1 MTGSSDRASRAPGP
15 ADGTK
20 IVRLARDPVPV
31 DAAPEAQ
38 HRAQRRHLTLAFVDL
53 VESTALA
60 TRLDPEE
67 LRDVLVTFQAA
78 VAQAVEQYG
87 GHVLHLEGDGVLA
100 CFGWPAAHEDDA
112 ERAVRAS
119 QAAVAAVGRL
129 RPAGVGPLACR
140 AGIATGTVVV
150 VEQQAGPTIYGD
162 ALHLATRLHAF
173 GPPGGIVL
181 AGSTR
186 RALGDLFAVASLGP
200 RLPKGSEIPVEAWHL
215 LGEGVDRGRF
225 LALRGPAITPLVGRQ
240 RELDLLLDRWCRAE
254 EGTGRIVV
262 LMGEAGIGK
271 SRLVEALRKR
281 LAAARHLEL
290 SLFCSPHFVGTALYP
305 VRRLLERA
313 ARLRHDEPLHRQA
326 DRLERL
332 LSRAPERVR
341 DGAPLLAELLAIP
354 GHGRYPQEDLTP
366 QQRKDRTLAALLD
379 QLEGL
384 AARRPVLLVC
394 EDVHWAD
401 PSTHE
406 LLRRIAER
414 IPLLPVLLVVTQRS
428 EAGSPAYE
436 SATTLALQRLERH
449 EAAELLAESAGD
461 LALAPEV
468 ARNILDRAEGMPL
481 YVEELAR
488 AVLAA
493 PAQGTGLAGPP
504 QTPAV
509 PVTLH
514 GSLLAQLDRL
524 PGAKDVAQIGAVIGR
539 EFRRDVLVAATGMP
553 DRLIG
558 SILHRMAESGLLARS
573 DAADGESYAFRH
585 ALLADAAYDTL
596 LRSRRRELHAQ
607 VARALEGSFSEIGA
621 DYPEVLAHHCAL
633 AGMAG
638 EAIRYRCR
646 AGELAAR
653 RFANAE
659 ALEHY
664 RHALD
669 LLPELRAGPERD
681 RTELTIRTAMGTPLM
696 AAKGYSAPEVR
707 QAYDRA
713 YELCLAVDARP
724 ELFPVL
730 FGLSLYYVVRSE
742 LRAARPLVARCL
754 VAART
759 ARDDDLAIEACCVAG
774 PAEVYRGRFAAARR
788 MLDRGLALYR
798 PERHREH
805 AAHYGQDPMLALGFI
820 ARVEA
825 MLGRPD
831 RARRRGAALL
841 AWLRSSTDQPNSV
854 AILHAQLAHAHMLLR
869 EAVPALERAEATVAI
884 ASRHGLPLWLG
895 LGRMYRGAA
904 LVETGLTAGDSA
916 TIRRGLA
923 DGAEGL
929 TLYQTTGALLDVPSC
944 LCWFAAGSLRLGDL
958 AAAGK
963 QLGEARRLIAATG
976 QSYFAA
982 ELERLTG
989 KLYGAGQRPDPAAV
1003 SAQFELAIAVA
1014 RGQGARLL
1022 ELRAATDLFRHAQE
1036 RHTRGEARARLQ
1048 ALCDR
1053 FSIDGHCR
1061 DLTEARTAL
1070 GGA

>member
-1 MTGSSDRASRAPGP
+1 M
-15 ADGTK
+15 
-20 IVRLARDPVPV
+20 RLGRDPAPP
-31 DAAPEAQ
+31 DTAPAAER
-38 HRAQRRHLTLAFVDL
+38 RAQRRHLTLAFVDL

-67 LRDVLVTFQAA
+67 LREVLVAFQTA
-78 VAQAVEQYG
+78 VARAVEHYG

-100 CFGWPAAHEDDA
+100 CFGWPAAYEDDA

-129 RPAGVGPLACR
+129 RPAGVATLVCR

-150 VEQQAGPTIYGD
+150 VEQQTGPKLYGD

-181 AGSTR
+181 AASTR
-186 RALGDLFAVASLGP
+186 RALGDLFAVASLGT
-200 RLPKGSEIPVEAWHL
+200 RLLKGSEVPVEAWHL
-215 LGEGVDRGRF
+215 LGEDVDRSRF

-240 RELDLLLDRWCRAE
+240 RELDLLLDRWCHAE

-262 LMGEAGIGK
+262 LVGEAGIGK

-281 LAAARHLEL
+281 LAAARHVEL
-290 SLFCSPHFVGTALYP
+290 SLFCSPHFMDTALYP

-313 ARLRHDEPLHRQA
+313 ARLRHGEPPDRQA

-332 LSRAPERVR
+332 LAQAADRVR
-341 DGAPLLAELLAIP
+341 DGAPLLADLLAIP
-354 GHGRYPQEDLTP
+354 APDRYPAEALTP
-366 QQRKDRTLAALLD
+366 QQRKDRTLLALLD
-379 QLEGL
+379 QLAGL
-384 AARRPVLLVC
+384 AARRPVLLLC
-394 EDVHWAD
+394 EDAHWAD

-406 LLRRIAER
+406 LLRLIAEQVPR
-414 IPLLPVLLVVTQRS
+414 LPVLLVVTQRP
-428 EAGSPAYE
+428 EAGGFSHEP
-436 SATTLALQRLERH
+436 ATTLALQRLERH
-449 EAAELLAESAGD
+449 EAAMLLAE
-461 LALAPEV
+461 LAADRVLEPEV

-481 YVEELAR
+481 YVEELTR
-488 AVLAA
+488 AVLAG
-493 PAQGTGLAGPP
+493 PAHGGGVAGTP

-509 PVTLH
+509 PVTLQ
-514 GSLLAQLDRL
+514 GSLLARLDRL

-558 SILHRMAESGLLARS
+558 PALHRLVDAGLLARN
-573 DAADGESYAFRH
+573 DAEAGESYAFRH

-607 VARALEGSFSEIGA
+607 VARALEGSFPEIGA

-638 EAIRYRCR
+638 DAVRYRCR
-646 AGELAAR
+646 AGERAAQ
-653 RFANAE
+653 RFANVE

-664 RHALD
+664 RHAVA
-669 LLPELRAGPERD
+669 LLPELPAGPARE
-681 RTELTIRTAMGTPLM
+681 RTELTIRTAMGALLM

-713 YELCLAVDARP
+713 HELCLAVDAQP
-724 ELFPVL
+724 AEFPVL
-730 FGLSLYYVVRSE
+730 FGLSLYYLVRSE

-759 ARDDDLAIEACCVAG
+759 AGDPDLMIEACCVAG
-774 PAEVYRGRFAAARR
+774 PAEVYRGRFVAARR
-788 MLDRGLALYR
+788 VLDRGLALYR

-805 AAHYGQDPMLALGFI
+805 AARYGQDPMLALGFI

-831 RARRRGAALL
+831 RARLRSAELL
-841 AWLRSSTDQPNSV
+841 AWLRSSDEQPNSI
-854 AILHAQLAHAHMLLR
+854 AILHAQLAHAHLLLR
-869 EAVPALERAEATVAI
+869 EPVPALEQAEATVAV

-904 LVETGLTAGDSA
+904 LVESGLTAGDPA
-916 TIRRGLA
+916 TIRHGLA
-923 DGAEGL
+923 DGAEGSA
-929 TLYQTTGALLDVPSC
+929 LYQTTGALLDVPSC

-958 AAAGK
+958 EGAAR
-963 QLGEARRLIAATG
+963 QLGDARRLIAATG

-982 ELERLTG
+982 ELERLGG
-989 KLYGAGQRPDPAAV
+989 KLCGARQRPDPVAA
-1003 SAQFELAIAVA
+1003 SAQFELAIAIA
-1014 RGQGARLL
+1014 HGQGARLL
-1022 ELRAATDLFRHAQE
+1022 ELRAATDLFRQAQE
-1036 RHTRGEARARLQ
+1036 RDTEGEARARLQ

-1053 FSIDGHCR
+1053 FPKDAHCR
-1061 DLTEARTAL
+1061 DLTQARAAL
-1070 GGA
+1070 GGT